1 MGLLLPSPVGPLEA
15 ILEEG
20 AASPPSAVAV
30 LCHPHPQYGGTM
42 NNKVIVRA
50 AQAFREAGLA
60 TLRFNFRGVGKS
72 AGTFDFGEGEQ
83 EDVAAALAFM
93 AERYPGIPIWIAGYS
108 FGAWVGLRVGARD
121 ERVTTLVA
129 IGAAVALADFRFLEE
144 CAKPKLFIQGTK
156 DEFAPLEHVQALMLT
171 LPEPK
176 ELILIEG
183 ADHFFTGKLEELKSE
198 LLRYVTTHRPQ

>member
-1 MGLLLPSPVGPLEA
+1 MGLMIPSSEGVLEA
-15 ILEEG
+15 ILEGGEN
-20 AASPPSAVAV
+20 ADPQAVAI

-42 NNKVIVRA
+42 HNKVIVRA
-50 AQAFREAGLA
+50 AQAFQEAGLV

-72 AGTFDFGEGEQ
+72 SGTFDFGEGEQ
-83 EDVAAALAFM
+83 KDVAAAIAFM
-93 AERYPGIPIWIAGYS
+93 AERYPNAAIWLAGYS
-108 FGAWVGLRVGARD
+108 FGAWVGLKVGAYD

-129 IGAAVALADFRFLEE
+129 IGAAVALNDFRFLDE
-144 CAKPKLFIQGTK
+144 CQKPKLFIHGTK

-183 ADHFFTGKLEELKSE
+183 ADHFFTGKLDELKRE
-198 LLRYVTTHRPQ
+198 LLRYVQAQRVS

>member
-1 MGLLLPSPVGPLEA
+1 MGLMLPSSVGPLEA

-20 AASPPSAVAV
+20 SSSDPKAVAI

-42 NNKVIVRA
+42 HNKVVVRA
-50 AQAFREAGLA
+50 AQAFQEAGMA
-60 TLRFNFRGVGKS
+60 TLRFNFRGVGRS

-83 EDVAAALAFM
+83 EDVAAAIAFM
-93 AERYPGIPIWIAGYS
+93 AERYPKRPIWLTGYS
-108 FGAWVGLRVGARD
+108 FGAWVGLKVGARD

-144 CAKPKLFIQGTK
+144 CAKPKLFIHGTK
-156 DEFAPLEHVQALMLT
+156 DEFAPLEHLQALMLT

-176 ELILIEG
+176 DLILIEG
-183 ADHFFTGKLEELKSE
+183 ADHFFTGKLEELKDE
-198 LLRYVTTHRPQ
+198 LLRYIRTHAPS

>member
-108 FGAWVGLRVGARD
+108 FGAWVGLRVGVRD
-121 ERVTTLVA
+121 KRVTTLVA

>member
-108 FGAWVGLRVGARD
+108 FGAWVGLRVGVRD

>member
-93 AERYPGIPIWIAGYS
+93 AERYPRIPIWIAGYS
-108 FGAWVGLRVGARD
+108 FGAWVGLRVGVRD
-121 ERVTTLVA
+121 KRVTTLVA

>member
-1 MGLLLPSPVGPLEA
+1 MGLMLPSSVGPLEA

-20 AASPPSAVAV
+20 SSSDPKAVAI

-42 NNKVIVRA
+42 HNKVVVRA
-50 AQAFREAGLA
+50 AQAFQEAGMA
-60 TLRFNFRGVGKS
+60 TLRFNFRGVGRS

-83 EDVAAALAFM
+83 EDVAAAIAFM
-93 AERYPGIPIWIAGYS
+93 AERYPKTPIWLTGYS
-108 FGAWVGLRVGARD
+108 FGAWVGLKVGARD

-144 CAKPKLFIQGTK
+144 CTKPKLFIHGTK
-156 DEFAPLEHVQALMLT
+156 DEFAPLEHLQALMLT

-176 ELILIEG
+176 DLILIEG

-198 LLRYVTTHRPQ
+198 LLRYIRTHSPL

>member
-1 MGLLLPSPVGPLEA
+1 MLPTSVGPLEA

-20 AASPPSAVAV
+20 SSSDPKAVAI

-42 NNKVIVRA
+42 HNKVVVRA
-50 AQAFREAGLA
+50 AQAFQEAGMA

-83 EDVAAALAFM
+83 EDVAAAIAFM
-93 AERYPGIPIWIAGYS
+93 SERYPKTPIWLAGYS
-108 FGAWVGLRVGARD
+108 FGAWVGLKVGARD
-121 ERVTTLVA
+121 ERVTTLIA

-144 CAKPKLFIQGTK
+144 CRKRKLFIHGTK
-156 DEFAPLEHVQALMLT
+156 DEFAPLEHLHALMLT

-176 ELILIEG
+176 DVIVIEG
-183 ADHFFTGKLEELKSE
+183 ADHFFTGKLEELKQR
-198 LLRYVTTHRPQ
+198 LLEYARAHLSD

>member
-1 MGLLLPSPVGPLEA
+1 MLPSAVGPLEA

-20 AASPPSAVAV
+20 SSSDPKAVAI

-42 NNKVIVRA
+42 HNKVVVRA
-50 AQAFREAGLA
+50 AQAFQEAGMA
-60 TLRFNFRGVGKS
+60 TLRFNFRGVGRS

-83 EDVAAALAFM
+83 EDVAAAIAFM
-93 AERYPGIPIWIAGYS
+93 AERYPKTPIWLTGYS
-108 FGAWVGLRVGARD
+108 FGAWVGLKVGARD

-144 CAKPKLFIQGTK
+144 CTKPKLFIHGTK
-156 DEFAPLEHVQALMLT
+156 DEFAPLEHLQALMLT

-176 ELILIEG
+176 DLILIEG

-198 LLRYVTTHRPQ
+198 LLRYIRTHSPL

>member
-1 MGLLLPSPVGPLEA
+1 
-15 ILEEG
+15 
-20 AASPPSAVAV
+20 
-30 LCHPHPQYGGTM
+30 M

-108 FGAWVGLRVGARD
+108 FGAWVGLRVGVRD
-121 ERVTTLVA
+121 KRVTTLVA